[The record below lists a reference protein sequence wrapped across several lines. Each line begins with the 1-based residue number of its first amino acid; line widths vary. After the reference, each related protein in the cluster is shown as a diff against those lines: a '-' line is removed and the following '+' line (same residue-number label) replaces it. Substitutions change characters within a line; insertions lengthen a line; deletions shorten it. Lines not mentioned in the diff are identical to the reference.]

1 MIGTLVNVGAIVL
14 GTALGLL
21 LKQGIPEKMQKLI
34 TQGIGLCVVVIG
46 ISSAIKT
53 EMPLLF
59 IFSLAIGSIAG
70 NLIGIEDKLVALG
83 RRAQARFDKGDG
95 STFSEG
101 FVTAS
106 LLFCVGAMAVVG
118 SIESGL
124 SQNHQLLFIKSVLD
138 GFAALILATRFGIGV
153 GLAALPVLL
162 YQGAIALSAAWVAPF
177 LTEQVMGELS
187 AVGGALILGIGINVL
202 EIKKIHVGDMLP
214 AILIPPIYF
223 LIAAL
228 F

>member
-1 MIGTLVNVGAIVL
+1 MIGTLVNVSAIVL

-70 NLIGIEDKLVALG
+70 NLIGIEDKLEALG
-83 RRAQARFDKGDG
+83 QRAQARFDKGDS